1 MRFSATKHSG
11 KKSRKKERNCNMTK
25 EQELSFELKVLKNR
39 YDNLRYVQ
47 TLHRYTVKN
56 HTCTEQRKKHLNMQI
71 NWIRKLLK
79 MTEEEIRN
87 VRRLIKQR
95 QRERNKK

>member
-1 MRFSATKHSG
+1 MQFSATKHSG
-11 KKSRKKERNCNMTK
+11 KKLRKKERNYNMTK

-39 YDNLRYVQ
+39 YNILRDLQMYEC
-47 TLHRYTVKN
+47 HTVKN
-56 HTCTEQRKKHLNMQI
+56 STCTEQRKKYLNLQI
-71 NWIRKLLK
+71 NWRRKLLK

-87 VRRLIKQR
+87 VRKLIKQR

>member
-1 MRFSATKHSG
+1 
-11 KKSRKKERNCNMTK
+11 MTK

-39 YDNLRYVQ
+39 FNILRDLQMYER
-47 TLHRYTVKN
+47 HTVKN
-56 HTCTEQRKKHLNMQI
+56 STCTEQRKKYLNLQI
-71 NWIRKLLK
+71 NWKRKLLK

-87 VRRLIKQR
+87 VRKLIKQR

>member
-25 EQELSFELKVLKNR
+25 EQELSFELKLLKNR
-39 YDNLRYVQ
+39 YEGLRFMQ
-47 TLHRYTVKN
+47 SFERYRVKN
-56 HTCTEQRKKHLNMQI
+56 PTCTEQRKKYLNLQI
-71 NWIRKLLK
+71 NWKRKLLK

-87 VRRLIKQR
+87 VRKLIKQR